1 MRWTQILLVTGGAAS
16 SVGAVEQVVDG
27 LGYIFLFENKVV
39 ITMTALTVLRY
50 LWWVHR
56 RGNSIKTY
64 WLAARGRAS
73 ALALADPSVVGQYSG
88 VILVRVSFSMACTIH
103 LLSFLYWLHRKRAL
117 ACQQCFAILR
127 KQQLRKMLVAPHKYA
142 VHHK

>member
-1 MRWTQILLVTGGAAS
+1 MDTNTVSHERRGKLGGSGRAS
-16 SVGAVEQVVDG
+16 GRR
-27 LGYIFLFENKVV
+27 LGVYVLFENEVV

-73 ALALADPSVVGQYSG
+73 ALALADLSVVGQYSG

-103 LLSFLYWLHRKRAL
+103 LLSFLYWLQK
-117 ACQQCFAILR
+117 
-127 KQQLRKMLVAPHKYA
+127 
-142 VHHK
+142 

>member
-1 MRWTQILLVTGGAAS
+1 MRWAQILLVTRGAAS

-27 LGYIFLFENKVV
+27 LGYMFLFENKVV

-73 ALALADPSVVGQYSG
+73 ALALADLSVLASTAVSSLLESHFPWLVPYTFFPSCIGY
-88 VILVRVSFSMACTIH
+88 
-103 LLSFLYWLHRKRAL
+103 KN
-117 ACQQCFAILR
+117 
-127 KQQLRKMLVAPHKYA
+127 K
-142 VHHK
+142 